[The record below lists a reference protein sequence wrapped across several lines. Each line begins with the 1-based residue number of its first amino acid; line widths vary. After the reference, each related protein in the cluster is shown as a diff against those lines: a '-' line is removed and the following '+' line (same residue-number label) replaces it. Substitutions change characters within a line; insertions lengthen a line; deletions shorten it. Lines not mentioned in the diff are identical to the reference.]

1 MWKYN
6 TFLEF
11 KRMSIATF
19 PIEYYIY
26 SNLIRISMF
35 FKLQIVN
42 VKFLLK
48 NSGNVQKQSETV
60 RSIQGE

>member
-1 MWKYN
+1 
-6 TFLEF
+6 
-11 KRMSIATF
+11 
-19 PIEYYIY
+19 
-26 SNLIRISMF
+26 MF
-35 FKLQIVN
+35 FKLQIMN